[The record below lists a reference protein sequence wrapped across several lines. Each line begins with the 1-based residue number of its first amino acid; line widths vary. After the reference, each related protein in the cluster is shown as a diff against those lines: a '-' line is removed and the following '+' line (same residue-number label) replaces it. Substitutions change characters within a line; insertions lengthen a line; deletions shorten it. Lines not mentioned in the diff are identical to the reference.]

1 MSCCWW
7 VLNRGCSVRVI
18 CSGRMSFFHK
28 EPPLFN
34 KLISLLMPEKG
45 REFRKGDS
53 ISIVFVPLEDYG
65 IREVCKT
72 LIGKI
77 MKEEVINE
85 LNILLGVV
93 EGVQKFLKQDGS
105 TVALMLN
112 DALFDQ
118 FWRLRD
124 ELEKGD

>member
-1 MSCCWW
+1 MDEN
-7 VLNRGCSVRVI
+7 V
-18 CSGRMSFFHK
+18 K
-28 EPPLFN
+28 
-34 KLISLLMPEKG
+34 
-45 REFRKGDS
+45 
-53 ISIVFVPLEDYG
+53 
-65 IREVCKT
+65 
-72 LIGKI
+72 
-77 MKEEVINE
+77 NE

-105 TVALMLN
+105 TVALMLS